1 VKISRERERERERE
15 SIRIRVL
22 SGTVV
27 GASTGEDGKPD
38 KKKIAKKKQLQ
49 EEYAALL
56 EKHQVPPT
64 SSMSGV
70 CVCRRRY

>member
-1 VKISRERERERERE
+1 VKISRERE

-22 SGTVV
+22 SGTV

-64 SSMSGV
+64 SSISGV
-70 CVCRRRY
+70 CVRRY